1 MEQKYITIGSLKV
14 TIQAFVL
21 FLSGTITAAIVLI
34 IMPSIWFVS
43 VGMIVLS
50 FVAAYV
56 INCTVEGKCII
67 YSWTITVIIV
77 LYFCFLIFLTLK
89 ERMGL
94 RSNSYVMNVKV
105 DKAQAG
111 VQTNATNSTNPTN
124 PTNATKTVNATS
136 QPPAANSR
144 PANARQ
150 NATRV

>member
-21 FLSGTITAAIVLI
+21 FVSGAVTAAVILI

-43 VGMIVLS
+43 IGILVLS

-67 YSWTITVIIV
+67 YSWTITVIVV

-89 ERMGL
+89 ERMGI
-94 RSNSYVMNVKV
+94 STKPYNMNVQV
-105 DKAQAG
+105 QTTSQAA
-111 VQTNATNSTNPTN
+111 VQTNSQATPPTKSNTN
-124 PTNATKTVNATS
+124 VNT
-136 QPPAANSR
+136 R
-144 PANARQ
+144 PANVRQ